1 MWCFS
6 NTDAP
11 GPILGIHANGRPS
24 RSVHI
29 EGLHVLDRR
38 NGSVVLGGRRD
49 DDGVG
54 FEERRIYD
62 TRPIVPLFP
71 LLLLIVAPGSVGTS
85 PGEIVRT
92 SRLTDFVAVTNGVVV
107 ENGIT

>member
-11 GPILGIHANGRPS
+11 GPILGVHANGRPS
-24 RSVHI
+24 RGIHI
-29 EGLHVLDRR
+29 KRLHVLNGR

-54 FEERRIYD
+54 FEERRICD
-62 TRPIVPLFP
+62 TRPIVPVFP
-71 LLLLIVAPGSVGTS
+71 LLLIVAPGSVGAS
-85 PGEIVRT
+85 PGERVRT
-92 SRLTDFVAVTNGVVV
+92 PRLTDFVAATNGVVV
-107 ENGIT
+107 ENGVT